1 MSEYEAL
8 NLMYLGFTFNAIYTL
23 GFILFTWLGFR
34 MARNIYEDSSATML
48 GKVFTSIFCLFVAFF
63 FVQSNM
69 IGGGIL
75 QSYTSILVEMD
86 SSSGERLSDYAN
98 SPTIL
103 GGPVQSMGHAERL
116 AGRLGGDRESA
127 SRPAVRF
134 GRFPGRLRG
143 QLRCAVLFRLSHL

>member
-8 NLMYLGFTFNAIYTL
+8 NLMYMGFTFNALYTL

-34 MARNIYEDSSATML
+34 MARNIYEDSTATIL
-48 GKVFTSIFCLFVAFF
+48 GKVFTTVFCLFVAFF

-75 QSYTSILVEMD
+75 QSYTSILVEMG
-86 SSSGERLSDYAN
+86 SASGERLSAYAN

-103 GGPVQSMGHAERL
+103 GGPIQMIFQLFIL
-116 AGRLGGDRESA
+116 A
-127 SRPAVRF
+127 F
-134 GRFPGRLRG
+134 
-143 QLRCAVLFRLSHL
+143 QLAIIWTKKK

>member
-1 MSEYEAL
+1 MTEYEAL
-8 NLMYLGFTFNAIYTL
+8 NLMYVGFVFNGIYTL

-34 MARNIYEDSSATML
+34 MARNIYEDASASML

-75 QSYTSILVEMD
+75 QSYTAALVDMG
-86 SSSGERLSDYAN
+86 SSSGDRLSEYAN

-103 GGPVQSMGHAERL
+103 GGPVQTIFQIFILVFQL
-116 AGRLGGDRESA
+116 AI
-127 SRPAVRF
+127 V
-134 GRFPGRLRG
+134 
-143 QLRCAVLFRLSHL
+143 CVKKK